1 MEFKGVKDGVF
12 QYLRVHI
19 FSGDLAPGQ
28 KLNEIELSSKLK
40 ISRAPLREA
49 FRLLEN
55 EHLIVSIPRK
65 GCYVSELSLENCREI
80 FQVRQMIECFAV
92 DLLKAKGIKD
102 LPEVALF
109 LEKTANLPIPDL
121 SDPYEKFEYVKMILH
136 FHIKLVESAGNSKL
150 NYFYQTIFPSLARYR
165 STYNPETGLA
175 IKSHEDHN
183 EIIKRIKNKDYD
195 HAKELIKFHTEWA
208 FNVIKKSI
216 KSSQP
221 N

>member
-1 MEFKGVKDGVF
+1 MEFKGVKEGVF

-19 FSGDLAPGQ
+19 FSGDLMPGQ
-28 KLNEIELSSKLK
+28 KLNEIELASKLK

-55 EHLIVSIPRK
+55 EHLIVSIPRR
-65 GCYVSELSLENCREI
+65 GCYVSELSLEDCKEI
-80 FQVRQMIECFAV
+80 FQVREMIECFAV
-92 DLLKAKGIKD
+92 DLLKVKGITA
-102 LPEVALF
+102 LPKVSLF
-109 LEKTANLPIPDL
+109 LEKTANLPMPDL
-121 SDPYEKFEYVKMILH
+121 SDPYEKFEYVKNLLH

-150 NYFYQTIFPSLARYR
+150 NYFYQTIFSSLARYR

-175 IKSHEDHN
+175 IKSHKDHN
-183 EIIKRIKNKDYD
+183 QIIKLIENKDYD
-195 HAKELIKFHTEWA
+195 HAKEIIKSHTEWA

-216 KSSQP
+216 TNKQP